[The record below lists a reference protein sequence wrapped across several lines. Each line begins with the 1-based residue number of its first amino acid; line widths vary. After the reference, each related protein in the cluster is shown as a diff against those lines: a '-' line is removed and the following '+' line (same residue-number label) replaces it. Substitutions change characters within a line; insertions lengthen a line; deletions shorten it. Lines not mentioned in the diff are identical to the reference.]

1 MTHPRPPSS
10 GDGFTGASGG
20 GAFGDETP
28 LEVPLPD
35 ASGMRSY
42 VDVRASITEESRP
55 QPAAAPPIPEQG
67 RSWTV
72 MAAVSVIITIAIV
85 IWQLLS

>member
-1 MTHPRPPSS
+1 
-10 GDGFTGASGG
+10 
-20 GAFGDETP
+20 
-28 LEVPLPD
+28 
-35 ASGMRSY
+35 MRSY